1 MNLIIPSILLSVFSL
16 FNLLGI
22 NAGLFFNQ
30 LIFFLI
36 GFIVYFLIKNKI
48 KRNFFYVNNRFFYF
62 LLIGLLIVTFIIG
75 IEVKGSKRW
84 LSFYLFNF
92 QSSEFLKVFF
102 ILFLADFFS
111 KKNLMENVLSRF
123 LKSFSYFI
131 IPTFIIFKQPD
142 LGNAVVFLFIYLS
155 MIFFSDHYKKNISY
169 LAVLTLIFMPL
180 LFLIL
185 KDYQKAR
192 FLSFFNPHL
201 DTSGTAYNMI
211 QAVITIGS
219 GKFFGRGLGLGTQSR
234 LYFLPENTTD
244 FAFASLVEQFGFLG
258 GFFVIL
264 CYSLIIFEIGKKVAS
279 YFFQKDKE
287 GRMDFFYCL
296 GLLSYLIFQIIVNIG
311 MNMGL
316 LPIAGVSLPLI
327 SYGGSSMLAMMI
339 GLALLP

>member
-1 MNLIIPSILLSVFSL
+1 MIIIPTILLSVFSL

-22 NAGLFFNQ
+22 NINLFFNQ
-30 LIFFLI
+30 LIFFSI
-36 GFIVYFLIKNKI
+36 GFFIYFIIKYKVSGH
-48 KRNFFYVNNRFFYF
+48 FFFFNNRFFYF
-62 LLIGLLIVTFIIG
+62 LLIGLLIVTFVIG

-92 QSSEFLKVFF
+92 QASEFLKIFF

-111 KKNLMENVLSRF
+111 QKKLVENIF
-123 LKSFSYFI
+123 LKFSKSFLYFI
-131 IPTFIIFKQPD
+131 IPAIIIFKQPD
-142 LGNAVVFLFIYLS
+142 LGNAAIFFFIYLI
-155 MIFFSDHYKKNISY
+155 MIIFTDNYKKNIGY
-169 LAVLTLIFMPL
+169 LAVITLIFIPL
-180 LFLIL
+180 IFFIL

-192 FLSFFNPHL
+192 FFSFFNPHL
-201 DTSGTAYNMI
+201 DTAGTAYNMI
-211 QAVITIGS
+211 QAMITIGS

-244 FAFASLVEQFGFLG
+244 FAFASLAEQFGFLG

-264 CYSLIIFEIGKKVAS
+264 FYGLIIFAIAKKVIN

-296 GLLSYLIFQIIVNIG
+296 GLLSYLIFQTIVNIG

-327 SYGGSSMLAMMI
+327 SYGGSSIATFMI